1 VARKVLLDATEEEKE
16 QAEIEAAILKVAELK
31 EKEKDLEDTYDC
43 DIDPSEFDD
52 MHDKLPKKD
61 AQQTLELQKIYKD
74 MDNATGDAS
83 NIHKVNDDEDSEATP
98 PPHTPSPRKITSP
111 EKSIFYIS
119 PNTLKLE
126 AQPETDQSKPAS
138 PPPSVTKTPSE
149 NQPTPEPEPQPKQ
162 QPNPKQNSPII
173 IHRPDPTDESH
184 HVAMDNTLFL
194 NQPHNQHLQEI
205 SRTLELEQADKSPS
219 HSSAFNNIMNDYSH
233 ECIYV
238 PPHLPAKILN
248 QPINT
253 TQDDIELLLQAVNK
267 NIRRLNIAIPKM
279 SLESAHIDQ
288 ECDIM
293 QSGLHEMIEAVR
305 AAYKKDLEFRKELA
319 RLEAERLEKEKKE
332 AEERE
337 RKRLEDER
345 IEKEKKE
352 AEEREQAR
360 LAEEARIAAEQAR
373 LADFAR
379 NAPEFAILMREDQEN
394 LKRTVS
400 DHSTMLAKIF
410 ATLQSI
416 DARLPPPPPPQP

>member
-1 VARKVLLDATEEEKE
+1 
-16 QAEIEAAILKVAELK
+16 
-31 EKEKDLEDTYDC
+31 
-43 DIDPSEFDD
+43 
-52 MHDKLPKKD
+52 
-61 AQQTLELQKIYKD
+61 
-74 MDNATGDAS
+74 
-83 NIHKVNDDEDSEATP
+83 
-98 PPHTPSPRKITSP
+98 
-111 EKSIFYIS
+111 
-119 PNTLKLE
+119 
-126 AQPETDQSKPAS
+126 
-138 PPPSVTKTPSE
+138 
-149 NQPTPEPEPQPKQ
+149 
-162 QPNPKQNSPII
+162 
-173 IHRPDPTDESH
+173 
-184 HVAMDNTLFL
+184 MDNTLFL

-248 QPINT
+248 QPIHT

-360 LAEEARIAAEQAR
+360 LIEEARIAAEQVR
-373 LADFAR
+373 LANFAR
-379 NAPEFAILMREDQEN
+379 NALEFAILMREDQEN

-410 ATLQSI
+410 ATLKSI
-416 DARLPPPPPPQP
+416 DARIPPPPPPQP

>member
-1 VARKVLLDATEEEKE
+1 
-16 QAEIEAAILKVAELK
+16 
-31 EKEKDLEDTYDC
+31 
-43 DIDPSEFDD
+43 
-52 MHDKLPKKD
+52 
-61 AQQTLELQKIYKD
+61 
-74 MDNATGDAS
+74 
-83 NIHKVNDDEDSEATP
+83 
-98 PPHTPSPRKITSP
+98 
-111 EKSIFYIS
+111 
-119 PNTLKLE
+119 
-126 AQPETDQSKPAS
+126 
-138 PPPSVTKTPSE
+138 
-149 NQPTPEPEPQPKQ
+149 
-162 QPNPKQNSPII
+162 
-173 IHRPDPTDESH
+173 
-184 HVAMDNTLFL
+184 
-194 NQPHNQHLQEI
+194 
-205 SRTLELEQADKSPS
+205 
-219 HSSAFNNIMNDYSH
+219 MNDYSH

-248 QPINT
+248 QLINT

-279 SLESAHIDQ
+279 SFESAHIDQ

-305 AAYKKDLEFRKELA
+305 AAYKKDLEFRKELT

-332 AEERE
+332 VEERE